1 MKTWA
6 IAASALVVALS
17 LTGCSS
23 DYVIAT
29 KEGNMILTQGK
40 PKIDK
45 ETGLISYTDE
55 QGNQRQINGD
65 NVNQVIER

>member
-6 IAASALVVALS
+6 IAVSALIVACT
-17 LTGCSS
+17 LTGCAS

-29 KEGNMILTQGK
+29 KDGNMILTQGK
-40 PKIDK
+40 PAIDK

-55 QGNQRQINGD
+55 QGNQRQINAD
-65 NVNQVIER
+65 NVNQMIER